1 LPTLAVLGTVIAAE
15 NVPDELVVML
25 DGVVAIVLLSN
36 FMVMLL
42 LAVNPEPA
50 IETAV
55 LTPPEVGVSVIV
67 ADGFTVKL
75 ADPVRIPSVA
85 ETV

>member
-1 LPTLAVLGTVIAAE
+1 
-15 NVPDELVVML
+15 
-25 DGVVAIVLLSN
+25 
-36 FMVMLL
+36 MVMLL

>member
-1 LPTLAVLGTVIAAE
+1 MLGTVIAAE
-15 NVPDELVVML
+15 NEPDELVVML

-36 FMVMLL
+36 FTVMLL

-50 IETAV
+50 IETEL
-55 LTPPEVGVSVIV
+55 LTAPEVGVSVIV
-67 ADGFTVKL
+67 ADGFTVKV
-75 ADPVRIPSVA
+75 ADPVMVPSVA